1 MEGIK
6 IFLKKM
12 KTKTVSMLVNEI
24 ENFLYKIKTKSVN
37 MLVNDT

>member
-24 ENFLYKIKTKSVN
+24 ENFLKKIKTKSVN